1 MPPLYFPLLVCSM
14 HLLLQKEVTKL
25 MCNAAEEMLHD
36 YYDLVPE
43 LYGLSMCTMNMH
55 SLIHLPYFVQL
66 WGPLWTQSAFA
77 FENMNGSLTRLL
89 HSTRKITEQLS
100 FSLDVNNALQ
110 KITAHL
116 VDKESPQLLNY
127 IECRHVRSNM
137 IKLRSHTKVWRMW
150 SYWNNCFY

>member
-1 MPPLYFPLLVCSM
+1 
-14 HLLLQKEVTKL
+14 
-25 MCNAAEEMLHD
+25 
-36 YYDLVPE
+36 
-43 LYGLSMCTMNMH
+43 
-55 SLIHLPYFVQL
+55 
-66 WGPLWTQSAFA
+66 
-77 FENMNGSLTRLL
+77 MNGSLTRLL

-137 IKLRSHTKVWRMW
+137 IKLRSHTKVWRM
-150 SYWNNCFY
+150 